1 MKLFLIIILI
11 TSSISCSNSK
21 NKQFT
26 IQDYNFESWM
36 GYHKNDFKKN
46 HLFSLLSQGFYKTTY
61 TSNLDSLIDGWIEQH
76 NTALISPIYTFITPK
91 NDEKF
96 SFCLVTDKKDT
107 LNILMIKNGLVPAS
121 AMRIPNFNDKKTKIE
136 FKITSNEEN
145 QLLKALKNAEL
156 HAKHNKLGI
165 WSDDYQKQ
173 SRIET
178 WKTKINILKNEK
190 YE

>member
-11 TSSISCSNSK
+11 TLSFSCSNSK

-36 GYHKNDFKKN
+36 GYRKNDFKKN
-46 HLFSLLSQGFYKTTY
+46 HLYSLLSQGFYKTTY
-61 TSNLDSLIDGWIEQH
+61 ASNLDSLIDGWIEQH
-76 NTALISPIYTFITPK
+76 NTALVSPIYTFITSK

-96 SFCLVTDKKDT
+96 SFCLVTDKNDT
-107 LNILMIKNGLVPAS
+107 LNLLMIKNGLVPAS
-121 AMRIPNFNDKKTKIE
+121 AMRIPDFNDEIE
-136 FKITSNEEN
+136 LKITSNEEI

-156 HAKHNKLGI
+156 HAKNNKLGI

-178 WKTKINILKNEK
+178 WKTKINIIKNEK